1 MFKKSLLSC
10 TAIAAIAL
18 FGTHFNAQ
26 AESLVAKG
34 EVANPPTGATYET
47 LEALEGGKIS
57 GTDLTLVN
65 DKLDKSVVYVGD
77 SGSVIELYGNTT
89 VQQQKSVDPNV
100 RCGFYASTSNTSCS
114 AVLLENG
121 AHFKMIG
128 GSITSQEVGITLS
141 NNSIKTMVIA
151 ELKNVDIT
159 TENDGIQLSNTKSE
173 LTLENV
179 RFKGNGMG
187 IYAAGVE
194 DQITMSGG
202 FIHSGGGVKVDLGST
217 AFLNDVEIIAENPRD
232 SALVA
237 MNRSDDKPSKIVMTG
252 GSIKAEHTAFY
263 VGGDAQ
269 IDATDVTATAKNF
282 GIQIEDSHINL
293 TNTKLSVENG
303 IGIDVNWPNKNSFNI
318 VNLKNTEIHAD
329 VLLSISDPSIVTTA
343 TLITDHSSI
352 EGRVKT
358 SDEGKIV
365 FDLKN
370 DTTWTIKNSAYE
382 KDKDGHLVHITQ
394 RSRSDV
400 SVLNLDNS
408 TIAFEIPTEEHYH
421 TLHIGTGKAETKT
434 VYNASGDAR
443 IGFNIAWGDE
453 TEIIINQKSDRLLIH
468 GDVAGTTTVY
478 IKSDLGK
485 RDSVVNAAAV
495 SNTSGLSL
503 IQVSGNAKEDSFK
516 LDKGYTTLGGKPYK
530 YTLTAYGPTSSHGKA
545 NSGQSFFE
553 EKNENFWDFRIHKA
567 FLDSG
572 SGSGGIP
579 APVAQ
584 TASYIVMPNA
594 LFTAG
599 FTDMLKQSAL
609 LADIHTA
616 QSYSFF
622 LSPYGNTATL
632 TSKRGPLKYGYNADI
647 FYAAAQAGVTSAAME
662 NKDFTIH
669 LGALGTYG
677 QLSFTPQDIED
688 TGKST
693 LNKWAATAY
702 GTLHHNNGL
711 YLDIL
716 ASYGIIDGN
725 ITTAVFK
732 SAAKL
737 NNTTTFSA
745 SATVGKEFATDA
757 EGVTFEPQA
766 QLIYQQLSFDTI
778 KDADNLKIDMR
789 NPSQWLARIG
799 GRLSKTVSTEN
810 NNVFSFYGKVN
821 FLKTFGDDGKIQIGD
836 VFDLDPMGASLE
848 GGVGINAKLSQ
859 NFSIHGDVSYQQKL
873 QKTGITGA
881 SFSGGIRYQF

>member
-18 FGTHFNAQ
+18 FCTHSNAQ
-26 AESLVAKG
+26 AESLVANGK
-34 EVANPPTGATYET
+34 VVNPPKGSTYET
-47 LEALEGGKIS
+47 LEALEGGKIY
-57 GTDLTLVN
+57 GTDLTLIN
-65 DKLDKSVVYVGD
+65 DKLDKSAVYAND
-77 SGSVIELYGNTT
+77 SGSVIELYGTT
-89 VQQQKSVDPNV
+89 IQQQKTPNV
-100 RCGFYASTSNTSCS
+100 SCRTPAENDTSCS

-128 GSITSQEVGITLS
+128 GSITSKTWGIYLLGSSDIT
-141 NNSIKTMVIA
+141 TA

-159 TENDGIQLSNTKSE
+159 TDATGIQFYNPKSE

-179 RFKGNGMG
+179 RIKSSGVG
-187 IYAAGVE
+187 IESPGIE
-194 DQITMSGG
+194 TQITMSGG
-202 FIHSGGGVKVDLGST
+202 FIHSKQAGVSIDNGST
-217 AFLNDVEIIAENPRD
+217 AFLNDVEIIAKGRAL
-232 SALVA
+232 SAMHYSPQNA
-237 MNRSDDKPSKIVMTG
+237 DKPSKIVMTG
-252 GSIKAEHTAFY
+252 GSIKTEYSAFD
-263 VGGDAQ
+263 VVSGAQ
-269 IDATDVTATAKNF
+269 IDATDVTATAKKF
-282 GIQIEDSHINL
+282 GIEIEDSHINL

-303 IGIDVNWPNKNSFNI
+303 IGIDVNWSNKNSFNI

-352 EGRVKT
+352 EGRVKS

-370 DTTWTIKNSAYE
+370 GTTWTIKNSAYE

-394 RSRSDV
+394 RSRSNV
-400 SVLNLDNS
+400 SALNLDNS
-408 TIAFEIPTEEHYH
+408 TIAFETPTEEHYH

-443 IGFNIAWGDE
+443 IGFNMAWGDE

-478 IKSDLGK
+478 IQSDLGG

-495 SNTSGLSL
+495 SNTSGVSL
-503 IQVSGNAKEDSFK
+503 IQVSGKATEDSFK
-516 LDKGYTTLGGKPYK
+516 LDKGYTTLGRKPYK

-545 NSGQSFFE
+545 NSGQNLFE
-553 EKNENFWDFRIHKA
+553 EKNENFWDFRLHKA
-567 FLDSG
+567 F
-572 SGSGGIP
+572 IP
-579 APVAQ
+579 VPVAQ

-594 LFTAG
+594 LFNAG

-609 LADIHTA
+609 LADTHTA

-632 TSKRGPLKYGYNADI
+632 TSERGALKYGYNADI
-647 FYAAAQAGVTSAAME
+647 FYAATQAGVTSAAIE

-677 QLSFTPQDIED
+677 QLSFTPQNIED
-688 TGKST
+688 ADKST

-702 GTLHHNNGL
+702 GTLQHNNGL
-711 YLDIL
+711 YFDIL
-716 ASYGIIDGN
+716 ASYGMIDGN

-737 NNTTTFSA
+737 NNTTIFSA

-778 KDADNLKIDMR
+778 KDADNLKIDMK

-836 VFDLDPMGASLE
+836 IFDLDPMGASLE
-848 GGVGINAKLSQ
+848 GGVGINAHLSQ

>member
-34 EVANPPTGATYET
+34 EVATPPKGATYET
-47 LEALEGGKIS
+47 LEASEGGKIY

-65 DKLDKSVVYVGD
+65 DKLDKAVVYIDGR
-77 SGSVIELYGNTT
+77 GSVIELYGTT
-89 VQQQKSVDPNV
+89 IQQQKSPAPNV
-100 RCGFYASTSNTSCS
+100 GCSDPAENDTSCS
-114 AVLLENG
+114 AVFLKDG

-128 GSITSQEVGITLS
+128 GSITSNQQTKWGIYFGNGTE
-141 NNSIKTMVIA
+141 TTA

-159 TENDGIQLSNTKSE
+159 TEGHGIDLNGTKSE

-179 RFKGNGMG
+179 RINGSGMG
-187 IYAAGVE
+187 IYASGVE

-202 FIHSGGGVKVDLGST
+202 FIHSGGGVWVDSGST
-217 AFLNDVEIIAENPRD
+217 AFLNDVEIIAENTD
-232 SALVA
+232 LNALFA
-237 MNRSDDKPSKIVMTG
+237 MNRSGDKPSKIVMTG
-252 GSIKAEHTAFY
+252 GSIKTENTAFY
-263 VGGDAQ
+263 LFNGAQ
-269 IDATDVTATAKNF
+269 IDATDVIATTKKI
-282 GIQIEDSHINL
+282 GIHIGSSQVNL

-303 IGIDVNWPNKNSFNI
+303 IGIETNGYGSNT

-329 VLLSISDPSIVTTA
+329 VLLRNNGVS
-343 TLITDHSSI
+343 TLLTVDHSSI
-352 EGRVKT
+352 EGRVET
-358 SDEGKIV
+358 TDEDKIV

-370 DTTWTIKNSAYE
+370 GAKWIIKNSAYE

-400 SVLNLDNS
+400 SVLNLNNS
-408 TIAFEIPTEEHYH
+408 TIAFENPTEEHYH
-421 TLHIGTGKAETKT
+421 TLHIGTGKAGTEA

-453 TEIIINQKSDRLLIH
+453 TEIIDGQKSDRLLIH

-478 IKSDLGK
+478 IQSDLGE
-485 RDSVVNAAAV
+485 RDSVVNAGSP
-495 SNTSGLSL
+495 SNAGGLSL

-516 LDKGYTTLGGKPYK
+516 LDKGYTTLGRKPYK

-545 NSGQSFFE
+545 NSEKNLFG
-553 EKNENFWDFRIHKA
+553 EKNENFWDFRLHKA

-572 SGSGGIP
+572 PGLIP
-579 APVAQ
+579 VPVAQ
-584 TASYIVMPNA
+584 TASYIVMPSA

-609 LADIHTA
+609 LADTHTA
-616 QSYSFF
+616 QNYSFF

-632 TSKRGPLKYGYNADI
+632 TSERGALKYGYNADI
-647 FYAAAQAGVTSAAME
+647 FYAATQAGVTSAAIE

-677 QLSFTPQDIED
+677 QLSFTPQNIED
-688 TGKST
+688 AAKST

-702 GTLHHNNGL
+702 GSIHHNNGL

-716 ASYGIIDGN
+716 ASYGMIDGN

-757 EGVTFEPQA
+757 EGVNFEPQV

-778 KDADNLKIDMR
+778 KDADNLKIDMK

-810 NNVFSFYGKVN
+810 DNVFSFYGKVN

-836 VFDLDPMGASLE
+836 IFDLDPMGASLE
-848 GGVGINAKLSQ
+848 GGVGINAHLSQ

-873 QKTGITGA
+873 QETGITGA

>member
-65 DKLDKSVVYVGD
+65 DKLDKAVVYAKD

-89 VQQQKSVDPNV
+89 IQQQKSPAPNV
-100 RCGFYASTSNTSCS
+100 SCSDPAENDTSCT
-114 AVLLENG
+114 AVFLKHG

-128 GSITSQEVGITLS
+128 GSITSNQRTKWGIYFS
-141 NNSIKTMVIA
+141 NGRETTA

-159 TENDGIQLSNTKSE
+159 TENDGIQLFDTKGK

-179 RFKGNGMG
+179 RLNSSGLG
-187 IYAAGVE
+187 IYASGVE
-194 DQITMSGG
+194 DKITMSGG
-202 FIHSGGGVKVDLGST
+202 FIHSGGGVRVDSGST
-217 AFLNDVEIIAENPRD
+217 AFLNDVEFITKSSSDGILSD
-232 SALVA
+232 SALFAVG
-237 MNRSDDKPSKIVMTG
+237 NLGVDSPSKIVMTG
-252 GSIKAEHTAFY
+252 GSIKTDRIAFAALI
-263 VGGDAQ
+263 GAQ
-269 IDATDVTATAKNF
+269 IDATDVTATAKKI
-282 GIQIEDSHINL
+282 GIDIENSQINL

-303 IGIDVNWPNKNSFNI
+303 IGIEVNWPNKNSFNI

-329 VLLSISDPSIVTTA
+329 VLLSISDRSIVTTD
-343 TLITDHSSI
+343 TLTADHSSI
-352 EGRVKT
+352 EGRVKS
-358 SDEGKIV
+358 SDEHKTV

-370 DTTWTIKNSAYE
+370 GTTWIIKNSAYE

-394 RSRSDV
+394 RSRSNV
-400 SVLNLDNS
+400 SVLNLNNS
-408 TIAFEIPTEEHYH
+408 TIVFENPTEEHYH
-421 TLHIGTGKAETKT
+421 TLHIGTGKAGTEA

-443 IGFNIAWGDE
+443 IGFNIAWSDGVAVDD
-453 TEIIINQKSDRLLIH
+453 QKADRVLIH
-468 GDVAGTTTVY
+468 GDASGTTTVY
-478 IKSDLGK
+478 VKSDVGD
-485 RDSVVNAAAV
+485 RSSVVNAFAS
-495 SNTSGLSL
+495 SNTRGLSL

-516 LDKGYTTLGGKPYK
+516 LDNGYTTLGGKPYK

-545 NSGQSFFE
+545 NSGQNLFE
-553 EKNENFWDFRIHKA
+553 EKNENFWDFRLHKA
-567 FLDSG
+567 F
-572 SGSGGIP
+572 IP
-579 APVAQ
+579 VPVAQ

-594 LFTAG
+594 LFNAG

-609 LADIHTA
+609 LADTHTA

-632 TSKRGPLKYGYNADI
+632 TSERGALKYGYNADI
-647 FYAAAQAGVTSAAME
+647 FYAATQAGVTSAAIE

-677 QLSFTPQDIED
+677 QLSFTPQNIED
-688 TGKST
+688 ADKST

-702 GTLHHNNGL
+702 GTLQHNNGL
-711 YLDIL
+711 YFDIL
-716 ASYGIIDGN
+716 ASYGMIDGN

-737 NNTTTFSA
+737 NNTTIFSA

-836 VFDLDPMGASLE
+836 IFDLDPMGASLE

-873 QKTGITGA
+873 QETGITGA